1 MDEPINFKRLYELSI
16 IEKEQII
23 TDNQKHLEK
32 INELTKELNEYKI
45 ENYTKK
51 TYYQK
56 NKEKIIEKVK
66 EYNKNYVKTPE
77 QIKEYNKKAYEKR
90 KLKKQEETQNL

>member
-1 MDEPINFKRLYELSI
+1 MSTDETSRKVLCSDR
-16 IEKEQII
+16 
-23 TDNQKHLEK
+23 
-32 INELTKELNEYKI
+32 
-45 ENYTKK
+45 KK

>member
-23 TDNQKHLEK
+23 TNNQKHLDK

-45 ENYTKK
+45 ENYSKK

-90 KLKKQEETQNL
+90 KLKKQEETQSL